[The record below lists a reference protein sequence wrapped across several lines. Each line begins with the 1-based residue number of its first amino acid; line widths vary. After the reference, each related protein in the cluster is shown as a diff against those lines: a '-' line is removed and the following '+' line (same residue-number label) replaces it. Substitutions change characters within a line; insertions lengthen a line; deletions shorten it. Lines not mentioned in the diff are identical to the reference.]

1 MKRSED
7 LGAEEMA
14 QLLSA
19 IDGSL
24 EINKRFQ
31 FFLWAQGALQALL
44 PHDTLLC
51 AHGNIA
57 QSRVRHEIFSSEV
70 FGADAEKSITD
81 PGRGVLA
88 RVMADWVKHGCVP
101 RLQYPAGHPLERRS
115 RVRDHKPY
123 AVGPI
128 AAHGP
133 REIHGEY
140 GSFFVFVRKPSQPA
154 AREAYLLQLL
164 VPFLHMALYRML
176 AGESEGTDAAAP
188 VKGLLTSR
196 EIQVLQWVRSGKT
209 NEEIG
214 AILKISPTTVKNHVQ
229 KILRKLNVSNR
240 AQAVGKS
247 SAMRLL
253 PLGEPG

>member
-1 MKRSED
+1 MTRSGG

-24 EINKRFQ
+24 DIHKRFQ
-31 FFLWAQGALQALL
+31 FFLWSQGALQGLL
-44 PHDTLLC
+44 PHDTLVC

-57 QSRVRHEIFSSEV
+57 QSRIRHEIFSSEV
-70 FGADAEKSITD
+70 FEPAVERSITE
-81 PGRGVLA
+81 PVRGMLA
-88 RVMADWVKHGCVP
+88 RVMADWVKSGCVP
-101 RLQYPAGHPLERRS
+101 RLHYPSGHPLERRS
-115 RVRDHKPY
+115 RAREPKPLPF
-123 AVGPI
+123 GSL

-133 REIHGEY
+133 REIHGEF

-164 VPFLHMALYRML
+164 APFLHMALYRML
-176 AGESEGTDAAAP
+176 AGESEGSDRAAP

-214 AILKISPTTVKNHVQ
+214 VILKISPTTAKNHVQ

-247 SAMRLL
+247 SALRLL
-253 PLGEPG
+253 PPGEPG

>member
-1 MKRSED
+1 M
-7 LGAEEMA
+7 
-14 QLLSA
+14 
-19 IDGSL
+19 
-24 EINKRFQ
+24 
-31 FFLWAQGALQALL
+31 
-44 PHDTLLC
+44 
-51 AHGNIA
+51 
-57 QSRVRHEIFSSEV
+57 
-70 FGADAEKSITD
+70 
-81 PGRGVLA
+81 
-88 RVMADWVKHGCVP
+88 
-101 RLQYPAGHPLERRS
+101 
-115 RVRDHKPY
+115 
-123 AVGPI
+123 
-128 AAHGP
+128 
-133 REIHGEY
+133 
-140 GSFFVFVRKPSQPA
+140 
-154 AREAYLLQLL
+154 QLL

-176 AGESEGTDAAAP
+176 AGESEGIDAAAP

>member
-1 MKRSED
+1 MKRSVD

-24 EINKRFQ
+24 DIHKRFQ
-31 FFLWAQGALQALL
+31 FFLWSQGALQGLL
-44 PHDTLLC
+44 PHDTLVC

-57 QSRVRHEIFSSEV
+57 QSRIRHEIFSSEV
-70 FGADAEKSITD
+70 FEAAAERSITD
-81 PGRGVLA
+81 PVRGMLA
-88 RVMADWVKHGCVP
+88 RVMAEWIKSECVP
-101 RLQYPAGHPLERRS
+101 CLQYPPGHPLERRTRS
-115 RVRDHKPY
+115 RDLKPSPIG
-123 AVGPI
+123 AV

-140 GSFFVFVRKPSQPA
+140 GSFFVFIRKPSQPA

-164 VPFLHMALYRML
+164 VPFLHMALYRVL
-176 AGESEGTDAAAP
+176 AGESDGSAAVAP

-209 NEEIG
+209 NEEISL
-214 AILKISPTTVKNHVQ
+214 ILKISPTTVKNHVQ

-247 SAMRLL
+247 SALRLL
-253 PLGEPG
+253 PPGEPG